1 MLDIK
6 TTIREALIVVQG
18 IYIWYQKGSNPKRL
32 EGNVLSIFQS
42 FKSAYD
48 SKNLKELSSVI
59 SDSYSGSFF
68 SAKSKD
74 DLLQAFKYTFDSLP
88 SLVNLNLTINVYQ
101 ILEDSAESF
110 RAIVDFK
117 SNLTLLLV
125 SFQSLDSGRLYVEAR
140 PENPY
145 GIWKI
150 TSIDIIND

>member
-1 MLDIK
+1 ML
-6 TTIREALIVVQG
+6 REVLMVVQG
-18 IYIWYQKGSNPKRL
+18 IYIWYQKGYNPERL
-32 EGNVLSIFQS
+32 EGNILSIFQS

-48 SKNLKELSSVI
+48 SKNLKELSRVI
-59 SDSYSGSFF
+59 SDSYSGSFS

-88 SLVNLNLTINVYQ
+88 SLVNINLTINVYQ
-101 ILEDSAESF
+101 IVEDSGESF
-110 RAIVDFK
+110 KSIVDFK

-125 SFQSLDSGRLYVEAR
+125 PFQSLDSGRLYVEAR
-140 PENPY
+140 PDNPY